1 MTTDSAER
9 AVVTIWFV
17 SAPNAHAVLASN
29 PQPDTEY
36 GLQLV
41 AGLFPT
47 RPVTPLGIFPLTRS
61 APAGHTEVY
70 VGVYPGVTVL
80 QTAAI
85 PLTSMLDLVPEWIQP
100 DAADNIYAFAQG
112 PSGAFAGFAHWHHG
126 KLERAFT
133 ATTCEI
139 LEDKGLP
146 LKVETPYWSGECP
159 PPSSTQLD
167 STCAI
172 PLPFL
177 PGDILLTLYTT
188 WLGFEPRAHDL
199 TILVNGFAIDGRPE
213 ARPVERISSGDALT
227 ANSPEIGEG
236 TSPDELI
243 AAELEEATGA
253 VTDDIDGSVDT
264 NSENATS
271 VDAHIDANSLGD
283 THHKESCW
291 TRFKRWCTGKST
303 TTHASADSDGNAS
316 DSNDGSI
323 LHEESTEGTK
333 ED

>member
-100 DAADNIYAFAQG
+100 DAADNIYL
-112 PSGAFAGFAHWHHG
+112 S
-126 KLERAFT
+126 
-133 ATTCEI
+133 
-139 LEDKGLP
+139 
-146 LKVETPYWSGECP
+146 
-159 PPSSTQLD
+159 
-167 STCAI
+167 
-172 PLPFL
+172 
-177 PGDILLTLYTT
+177 
-188 WLGFEPRAHDL
+188 
-199 TILVNGFAIDGRPE
+199 
-213 ARPVERISSGDALT
+213 
-227 ANSPEIGEG
+227 
-236 TSPDELI
+236 LI
-243 AAELEEATGA
+243 
-253 VTDDIDGSVDT
+253 
-264 NSENATS
+264 
-271 VDAHIDANSLGD
+271 HI
-283 THHKESCW
+283 
-291 TRFKRWCTGKST
+291 
-303 TTHASADSDGNAS
+303 
-316 DSNDGSI
+316 
-323 LHEESTEGTK
+323 
-333 ED
+333 